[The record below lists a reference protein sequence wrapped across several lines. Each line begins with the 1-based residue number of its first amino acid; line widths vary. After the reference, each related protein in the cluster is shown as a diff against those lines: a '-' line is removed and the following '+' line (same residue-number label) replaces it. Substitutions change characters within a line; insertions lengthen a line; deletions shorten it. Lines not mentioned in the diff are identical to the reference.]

1 MPTTPEVQR
10 HTAGVPYPRAA
21 ANTRIAPRDDQ
32 VDPEQQRDEHERRSW
47 PDDGDDAGGHRDD
60 RGDDDERA
68 ERADGTRV
76 HGAPP

>member
-1 MPTTPEVQR
+1 
-10 HTAGVPYPRAA
+10 VPSRCGEHPHGA
-21 ANTRIAPRDDQ
+21 RDDQ
-32 VDPEQQRDEHERRSW
+32 VDAEQQSDEHERRAR

-60 RGDDDERA
+60 GGDDDERA